1 MKTYIQLHGILA
13 REYDGHFEY
22 ELGNPKNVLQAID
35 TNRKGFINRI
45 IELEKQGFC
54 YDIIIDKKRVIHAEE
69 MEQFKNP
76 KTIDLVPAI
85 TGSGVVATVVGSIVS
100 FLGTSGLVATLVK
113 AVIFAAVAYA
123 LTPTP
128 EPEEALEIE
137 AKGSRTSMIFSNTVN
152 TASQGS
158 PVPLGYG
165 RLKVG
170 SQVIQATIKSYPQS
184 QRVRDALR
192 GVDGQSRDKN
202 EADAGFISNKR
213 FGAEGA

>member
-35 TNRKGFINRI
+35 TNRKGFISRI

-54 YDIIIDKKRVIHAEE
+54 YDIIIDKKRVIHAKE

-76 KTIDLVPAI
+76 ETIDLVPAI

-100 FLGTSGLVATLVK
+100 FLGSSGLVATLVK

-170 SQVIQATIKSYPQS
+170 SQVIQSTIKSYPQS

>member
-54 YDIIIDKKRVIHAEE
+54 YDIIINKKRVIHPEE
-69 MEQFKNP
+69 MEQFRNP
-76 KTIDLVPAI
+76 ETIDLVPAI

-128 EPEEALEIE
+128 EPEPQTTEYTLTVSCPKAGDDVVSD
-137 AKGSRTSMIFSNTVN
+137 GSYWGHITGTTYINLVTYYWVW
-152 TASQGS
+152 TK
-158 PVPLGYG
+158 P
-165 RLKVG
+165 
-170 SQVIQATIKSYPQS
+170 
-184 QRVRDALR
+184 
-192 GVDGQSRDKN
+192 
-202 EADAGFISNKR
+202 
-213 FGAEGA
+213 

>member
-1 MKTYIQLHGILA
+1 
-13 REYDGHFEY
+13 
-22 ELGNPKNVLQAID
+22 
-35 TNRKGFINRI
+35 
-45 IELEKQGFC
+45 
-54 YDIIIDKKRVIHAEE
+54 KRVIHAEE

-76 KTIDLVPAI
+76 ETIDLVPAI

>member
-35 TNRKGFINRI
+35 TNRKVFINRI
-45 IELEKQGFC
+45 MELEKQGFC
-54 YDIIIDKKRVIHAEE
+54 YDIIINKKRVIHPEE
-69 MEQFKNP
+69 MEQFTNP
-76 KTIDLVPAI
+76 ETIDLVPAI
-85 TGSGVVATVVGSIVS
+85 TGSGVVATVVGAIVT
-100 FLGTSGLVATLVK
+100 FLGSTGLVATLVK

-170 SQVIQATIKSYPQS
+170 SQVIQATVKSYPQS
-184 QRVRDALR
+184 QRVRDALK
-192 GVDGQSRDKN
+192 GVDGSSSDQRQRD
-202 EADAGFISNKR
+202 AHFVSNKVL
-213 FGAEGA
+213 GGEGA